1 MNRRR
6 LLATTGSFGLLAALA
21 ACATPTSIPVG
32 TQLTQALT
40 IAQTVDAALIKITT
54 DIATPP
60 ISLITPGTE
69 QTVIA
74 GLQTAETGI
83 SAFLNQTT
91 PPAGASTLDQI
102 NAYLTIAL
110 NTAAPV
116 LASVLPQ
123 AQPIILALEA
133 IDALLPVW
141 EAMLTPPAAATAAA
155 ALGRVQVHQHAMA
168 HVTMS
173 QAQALATLKTY
184 LGGK

>member
-1 MNRRR
+1 MNRRK
-6 LLATTGSFGLLAALA
+6 LLAGISVVALA
-21 ACATPTSIPVG
+21 ACTSTSTTPIS

-54 DIATPP
+54 DIAAPP

-69 QTVIA
+69 QTVTA

-141 EAMLTPPAAATAAA
+141 EAMLTPPAASASVKARGRMQIHATTAPS
-155 ALGRVQVHQHAMA
+155 
-168 HVTMS
+168 MS
-173 QAQALATLKTY
+173 QAQALETLKTY